1 MPKPMTESLSRR
13 RLLTSGT
20 LATAGLLGWPADLSA
35 DRLVPHGLTEPDEAA
50 LLRHEVMVVREMAK
64 SAYDFLWQIMTGID
78 EKEADW
84 KPNPESN
91 STRWMVEHLCW
102 FEQWAADTIEN
113 KGRYLTDK
121 KPGKLSEP
129 SLTAL
134 KARFD
139 ADFDRLDQ
147 LSAKLTP
154 EQLNREITFVGR
166 FPTTIRNMLR
176 IHVSH
181 LSGHLYQIRYVRG
194 TYSRVFH
201 TNKAIFDPW

>member
-1 MPKPMTESLSRR
+1 MDESLSRR
-13 RLLTSGT
+13 GLLAQGT
-20 LATAGLLGWPADLSA
+20 LATVGLFGWPTGIAD
-35 DRLVPHGLTEPDEAA
+35 GLFQPTSLPDPDEEA
-50 LLRHEVMVVREMAK
+50 LLRHEVTVVREMAK

-91 STRWMVEHLCW
+91 SARWMVEHLCW

-121 KPGKLSEP
+121 KPGKIIEP

-134 KARFD
+134 KTRFD

-147 LSAKLTP
+147 LSASLTP
-154 EQLNREITFVGR
+154 EQLKREITFVGR
-166 FPTTIRNMLR
+166 FSTTIRNMLR

-181 LSGHLYQIRYVRG
+181 LSGHLYQVRYVRG